1 MQASLRYSAIKN
13 GQINVA
19 DAYSTDS
26 QIRQLGLQVLKD
38 DQHVFP
44 PYQGAPLMKKSFAK
58 KHPQVVRALN
68 RLAGKITEAEM
79 QEMNYQVNVQK
90 RSAQQVAHDYLVSKG
105 LLKGA
110 ERK

>member
-1 MQASLRYSAIKN
+1 
-13 GQINVA
+13 
-19 DAYSTDS
+19 
-26 QIRQLGLQVLKD
+26 
-38 DQHVFP
+38 
-44 PYQGAPLMKKSFAK
+44 MKKSFAK

-90 RSAQQVAHDYLVSKG
+90 RSAQQVAHDYLVNKG